1 MNSSCTSTRRGVPAV
16 CDSIALADESIAVV
30 YDWETGEIV
39 GIQGIPFLLGAVRQ
53 RADWVALAWAVL
65 AGEFGRQ
72 IMEEALPRFVAEV
85 ADAFRRQGLSG
96 IPLTAPA
103 ESASGTG

>member
-1 MNSSCTSTRRGVPAV
+1 MYFDAARRTGGV
-16 CDSIALADESIAVV
+16 CDPIALADESIAVV

-65 AGEFGRQ
+65 AGKFGRQ
-72 IMEEALPRFVAEV
+72 VMEEALPRFVAEV
-85 ADAFRRQGLSG
+85 ADAFRRRGLSG

-103 ESASGTG
+103 GSAPGTR